1 MPRVLPSLSL
11 LAFCAAAPAMA
22 DVTADELWA
31 ELQGLYSAQ
40 GQTLSVESSER
51 AGERLILRGMV
62 TSLDQDGVQTS
73 TRLDEMVLTE
83 NGDGTVTIT
92 VSDLMRLETSFSD
105 PDSGD
110 MVDMA
115 FDLRTEGL
123 ETVVS
128 GTPEARQYDYTA
140 DLISVS
146 DAEITGGSA
155 PVEMDLLMN
164 MRDTVGQY
172 VLDTTNP
179 ENLSLTGNAT
189 TGSLAM
195 GISFEPLP
203 PDEGQGKVTMMLA
216 DLSVSMDADLG
227 DLEQAAANPDAFPP
241 GMVIDMELSVSA
253 AAMSVD
259 GEDGETDFA
268 GTYSNTGGSMAL
280 ELSEQA
286 FNFSYAETGVEA
298 GLTSSD
304 MPFPV
309 EFALDGLEMVMELPV
324 EALAEPTPFAG
335 RVAVQNLTV
344 SETLLS
350 MFDPSQAIAR
360 DPITLIVDM
369 SGAAQMFVNLLS
381 IDPENPDEA
390 PGELRALTINELRL
404 SAGGAELTGTG
415 DMTFAPDQMI
425 PMPVGNIDLSMTGG
439 NALIDS
445 LVATGLVPAE
455 QLMMVRAMTGM
466 FARPGP
472 TPDSLE
478 SSIVFG
484 ADGTI
489 SANGI
494 PLQ

>member
-1 MPRVLPSLSL
+1 
-11 LAFCAAAPAMA
+11 
-22 DVTADELWA
+22 
-31 ELQGLYSAQ
+31 
-40 GQTLSVESSER
+40 
-51 AGERLILRGMV
+51 
-62 TSLDQDGVQTS
+62 
-73 TRLDEMVLTE
+73 
-83 NGDGTVTIT
+83 
-92 VSDLMRLETSFSD
+92 
-105 PDSGD
+105 
-110 MVDMA
+110 
-115 FDLRTEGL
+115 
-123 ETVVS
+123 
-128 GTPEARQYDYTA
+128 
-140 DLISVS
+140 
-146 DAEITGGSA
+146 
-155 PVEMDLLMN
+155 
-164 MRDTVGQY
+164 

-195 GISFEPLP
+195 GISFEPMP
-203 PDEGQGKVTMMLA
+203 PDEGRGKVTMMLA

-227 DLEQAAANPDAFPP
+227 DLEQAAANPDTFPP

-253 AAMSVD
+253 AAIAVD
-259 GEDGETDFA
+259 GDDGETDFA
-268 GTYSNTGGSMAL
+268 GSYSNTGGSMAL

-286 FNFSYAETGVEA
+286 FNFRYAETGVEA

-324 EALAEPTPFAG
+324 EVLAEPTPFAG

-350 MFDPSQAIAR
+350 MFDPSQSIAR

-381 IDPENPDEA
+381 IDPEKADEA

-415 DMTFAPDQMI
+415 DMTFAPEQLI
-425 PMPVGNIDLSMTGG
+425 PIPVGNIDLSMTGG

-489 SANGI
+489 TANGI